1 MNNQVLFQMLV
12 GENIENKYYLKSLL
26 GTGSF
31 GGVYLADEVIRD
43 RCIRELAVKIIITD
57 NPDKQLDELIFS
69 TTLEHPNLINCY
81 TCGECELNNFEFL
94 YLLMEKADYSLEDEL
109 KKGKLS
115 EEKVKQLV
123 LDIANGLNYLH
134 SQNLVI
140 VHRDLK
146 PGNILKVGDKW
157 KISDFGLV
165 RSLLGTATQTST
177 ISGTIAYAPPEAYDG
192 KISPAWDIWS
202 LGVVIYESLTGKL
215 PFEGDSLFQ
224 LMQQVINSNPDYSL
238 ISDCWQEIIK
248 GCLIKDNKRRFS
260 SQDLENKL
268 SEKVNYK
275 NNIFYNKTNNEKE
288 VDLLL
293 KNLKYLINSK
303 QYEESVILC
312 NQAIELNPN
321 YSQGYVE
328 RGNFFFLL
336 QEYQKAIQDLD
347 RAIRLD
353 PHFAFPYYSRGLVYC
368 SLQKYQDA
376 LKDFNQAIELNY
388 SKPNAYNNRGLTYFY
403 LQQYEEALKDFN
415 QAIKLDPYL
424 ATSYY
429 NRGNLY
435 ANLQENDKAIKD
447 LDQAIK
453 LDPNYI
459 YPYYVRG
466 SIYHNLQEYE
476 QALSEYT
483 KVIELNPNYAL
494 AYNAC
499 GLIYDDLEQ
508 YEEAIINY
516 TKAIEL
522 DPNLATA
529 YNNRGLVYYKQQKYT
544 EAISNYTK
552 AIQLDPNLANAYNN
566 LGMTYSDLQKYT
578 EAIADY
584 TKAIKLNPND
594 ATTYN
599 NRGNI
604 YYFMHKYEEAIA
616 DYTKAIELDPNCAS
630 AYIGRSNCYYFLQ
643 EYIKY
648 VTDYN
653 QALKLNPNLAN
664 PLLQA

>member
-177 ISGTIAYAPPEAYDG
+177 VSGTIAYAPPEAYDG
-192 KISPAWDIWS
+192 KISSAWDIWS
-202 LGVVIYESLTGKL
+202 LGVVTYESLTGKL

-224 LMQQVINSNPDYSL
+224 LMQQVINSTPDYIF
-238 ISDCWQEIIK
+238 ISDYWREIIK
-248 GCLIKDNKRRFS
+248 GCLVKDNKRRFS

-268 SEKVNYK
+268 QEKVDIKHHSFFNS
-275 NNIFYNKTNNEKE
+275 IDNEKE

-293 KNLKYLINSK
+293 QNLESLINSK
-303 QYEESVILC
+303 QYQESVILC
-312 NQAIELNPN
+312 NQAIQLNPN
-321 YSQGYVE
+321 YSPAYVE
-328 RGNFFFLL
+328 RGNIFFLL
-336 QEYQKAIQDLD
+336 QEYEKAIKDLNL
-347 RAIRLD
+347 AIRLD

-368 SLQKYQDA
+368 SLQ
-376 LKDFNQAIELNY
+376 
-388 SKPNAYNNRGLTYFY
+388 
-403 LQQYEEALKDFN
+403 
-415 QAIKLDPYL
+415 
-424 ATSYY
+424 
-429 NRGNLY
+429 
-435 ANLQENDKAIKD
+435 ENDKAIKD
-447 LDQAIK
+447 LNQAIK

-466 SIYHNLQEYE
+466 SIHHNLQEYE

-499 GLIYDDLEQ
+499 GLIYDDLEE

-522 DPNLATA
+522 DPNLAFV
-529 YNNRGLVYYKQQKYT
+529 YNNRGLAYYKQQKYT

-552 AIQLDPNLANAYNN
+552 AIKLDPYLATAYNN
-566 LGMTYSDLQKYT
+566 RGFAYSNLQEYK
-578 EAIADY
+578 EAISNY
-584 TKAIKLNPND
+584 TKAIKLDPND
-594 ATTYN
+594 TTTYN
-599 NRGNI
+599 NRGNT
-604 YYFMHKYEEAIA
+604 YYFMQKYEEAIS
-616 DYTKAIELDPNCAS
+616 DYTRAIELDPNCAY
-630 AYIGRSNCYYFLQ
+630 AYIGRSNAYYFLQ
-643 EYIKY
+643 EYIKH
-648 VTDYN
+648 VADYN
-653 QALKLNPNLAN
+653 QAIKLNPNLAN
-664 PLLQA
+664 PFFQA